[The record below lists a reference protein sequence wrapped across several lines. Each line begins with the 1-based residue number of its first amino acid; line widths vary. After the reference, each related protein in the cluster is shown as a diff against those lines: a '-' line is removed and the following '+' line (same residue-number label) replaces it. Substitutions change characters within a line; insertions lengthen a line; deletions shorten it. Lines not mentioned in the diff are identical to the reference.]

1 MSGFPVA
8 LPYAGF
14 WLRFVALFLDALILY
29 GIIIGIGFLIITPM
43 IALTAQSRGPIGP
56 GVLVLPLLLDA
67 AMFVAAFLYFTLL
80 ESGKRQATW
89 GKRAVGLIVTNEQG
103 GRITYGQA
111 VGRFFGK
118 WVSAM
123 IMYIGFMMAGW
134 TVRKQAL
141 HDLMAGTLVMRRA

>member
-1 MSGFPVA
+1 

-14 WLRFVALFLDALILY
+14 WLRFVAFLLDCLILW
-29 GIIIGIGFLIITPM
+29 GLIAAGAFLIGTVFAVGVVASGP
-43 IALTAQSRGPIGP
+43 ARGPVGP
-56 GVLVLPLLLDA
+56 AVLILPLLADL
-67 AMFVAAFLYFTLL
+67 AMCVAGFLYFTLL
-80 ESGKRQATW
+80 ESGSRQATW

-118 WVSAM
+118 WVSGM

-141 HDLMAGTLVMRRA
+141 HDIMAGTLVMRRA